1 MAKKTV
7 LLKLESTAG
16 TGYFYVKQKN
26 PKKLTKKLE
35 FMKFDPRAKKH
46 VLFVEKKMK

>member
-16 TGYFYVKQKN
+16 TGYFYLKQKN
-26 PKKLTKKLE
+26 PKKVTKKLE
-35 FMKFDPRAKKH
+35 FNKFDPIARKH
-46 VLFVEKKMK
+46 VLFVEKKMR